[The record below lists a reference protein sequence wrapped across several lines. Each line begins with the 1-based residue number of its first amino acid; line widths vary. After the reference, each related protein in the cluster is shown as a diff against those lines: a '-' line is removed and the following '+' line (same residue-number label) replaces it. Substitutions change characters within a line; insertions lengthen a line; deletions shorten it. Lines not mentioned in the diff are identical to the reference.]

1 MTNAQPVAL
10 NQPPSREAILARLQV
25 VLRDVLGLETV
36 EALRPEA
43 RLREDLNID
52 SLGMVD
58 VVIGV
63 EEAFGVKMRSDLNLF
78 ERVATVDDA
87 VSLVVELT
95 GARGRGRGL
104 PS

>member
-1 MTNAQPVAL
+1 MANAPLAVKQPL
-10 NQPPSREAILARLQV
+10 SRQEILARLQG
-25 VLRDVLGLETV
+25 VLRDVLSLETV
-36 EALRPEA
+36 EPLQPAA

-87 VSLVVELT
+87 VNLVVELT
-95 GARGRGRGL
+95 GGRA
-104 PS
+104 